1 MLLLKLY
8 LGKMWVFLR
17 PVLMIFLSE
26 AGRALSVAASQAV
39 LAIAE
44 RQLTGDKERR
54 DAAFDLIKEDL
65 RRQGVVATASA
76 INLAIE
82 SAVQGLKQ

>member
-39 LAIAE
+39 LALAE